1 MEDLRVSL
9 RLHAISREEIN
20 ASINSRFHIDR
31 LPETV
36 TMPCIRLRTVND
48 TPMTNRSAKGLGR
61 AVYQLEVY
69 SEDTIEATQIALT
82 LLDVYDGYQ
91 GAIGSFDTRILA
103 QDIPGDWGPAERLF
117 MRMVE
122 MDVGYVST

>member
-1 MEDLRVSL
+1 MDDLRVSL
-9 RLHAISREEIN
+9 RLHAISREEISG
-20 ASINSRFHIDR
+20 SIGSRFHIDR

-61 AVYQLEVY
+61 AVYQLEAY
-69 SEDTIEATQIALT
+69 SEDTMEATQIVLA

-91 GAIGSFDTRILA
+91 GAIGSFDVRILA
-103 QDIPGDWGPAERLF
+103 RDIPGDWQPDPRLF

-122 MDVGYVST
+122 MDIGYVG